1 LDSETVERLWIYGAF
16 LLRGVRWT
24 LQLSFMATLGGAVVG
39 LIVALARISRWRP
52 LRWAGTL
59 YVDLFRSIPPLV
71 QLMWLYYA
79 LPILT
84 GRSGLSAV
92 NSVAIGLSLYAGSI
106 LAEIFRAGILSIG
119 RGQWD
124 AGRAIGMRPT
134 QVFRRIVLPQAVVRM
149 LPAFGNAFIFS
160 IKTSSLAYAFGVHEL
175 LRQVEALSGFTL
187 RRAEVFTAGALI
199 YFLII
204 YPMTIGVNRLH
215 HRYAMR

>member
-1 LDSETVERLWIYGAF
+1 
-16 LLRGVRWT
+16 
-24 LQLSFMATLGGAVVG
+24 
-39 LIVALARISRWRP
+39 
-52 LRWAGTL
+52 
-59 YVDLFRSIPPLV
+59 
-71 QLMWLYYA
+71 MWLYYG

-84 GRSGLSAV
+84 GWQGLSAV
-92 NSVAIGLSLYAGSI
+92 NSVALGLSLYAGSI
-106 LAEIFRAGILSIG
+106 LAEILRAGILSIG

-124 AGRAIGMRPT
+124 AGRAIGMRPA

-187 RRAEVFTAGALI
+187 RRAEVFTAGAVI

-204 YPMTIGVNRLH
+204 LSHDGRCESPPPPLRDTVAPRQTVRWGTRGILGPLSRGSPCSC
-215 HRYAMR
+215 RDSS